1 MRRRDALAVFV
12 GAAIARPLAARAEL
26 SSPVVGF
33 LHSQSLNDIFA
44 PMAAAFRRGLGESGY
59 IEGHGVAIE
68 YRWAENHLD
77 RLPALAAELAARNVA
92 VFATLG
98 GPATALAAKAATA
111 AIPIVFNSGT
121 DPVAIGLVD
130 SLNRPGGNLTGVTFF
145 AVETLKKRVGCMRE
159 ILPDATLA
167 VLINPDGPDA
177 PAELRAI
184 EGLVK
189 SGQKLTTLRA
199 VTDAELNAALTK
211 TAEGGIPA
219 LIIAGDP
226 FFQARAQTILA
237 LAERNR
243 IAVATNGRAYPGQL
257 LSYGIELA
265 ESYRQVG
272 MLVGK
277 ILDGSKP
284 AELPV
289 QRVSKVELV
298 IDLKVAKV
306 LGLTIPPPLIARAD
320 EVIE

>member
-1 MRRRDALAVFV
+1 
-12 GAAIARPLAARAEL
+12 
-26 SSPVVGF
+26 
-33 LHSQSLNDIFA
+33 
-44 PMAAAFRRGLGESGY
+44 
-59 IEGHGVAIE
+59 
-68 YRWAENHLD
+68 
-77 RLPALAAELAARNVA
+77 
-92 VFATLG
+92 
-98 GPATALAAKAATA
+98 
-111 AIPIVFNSGT
+111 
-121 DPVAIGLVD
+121 
-130 SLNRPGGNLTGVTFF
+130 
-145 AVETLKKRVGCMRE
+145 
-159 ILPDATLA
+159 
-167 VLINPDGPDA
+167 
-177 PAELRAI
+177 LRAI